1 MQVKVITDGLYLADN
16 TAIQDAMQ
24 AYNFSATPSRLVIGG
39 AAISASAPRYIAM
52 DLTPTYFVS
61 GLRVLAKAKQEES
74 STWDFV
80 KTAVQQA
87 LIVFGSL
94 IAVLLWVAII
104 FTVFN
109 WFLEMYY
116 SDDHVPIFAVD
127 VHGKGAAIKE
137 HLHAPKE
144 LTTIGL
150 ELYNSFLWTTKV
162 LFGVTLG
169 RPNCKAAFNIPLFFY
184 GVLGPTLWAFTQA
197 RARALRLHTPPL
209 GE

>member
-1 MQVKVITDGLYLADN
+1 
-16 TAIQDAMQ
+16 
-24 AYNFSATPSRLVIGG
+24 
-39 AAISASAPRYIAM
+39 M